1 MAALERDGR
10 EPAGEVLAPSVGRD
24 VPTEAYR
31 HRRRRSWTPE
41 EKLAIVQEAE
51 ASDDSVAEVA
61 RRHEMNAN
69 HLFNWIQR
77 YRDGTLDRRTAR
89 PVPDPAPMTFLDLGL
104 IGGAGAGIGAAVI
117 EIELP
122 NRVRV
127 RVGAQVE
134 AEALHRVLTVLKAVA

>member
-1 MAALERDGR
+1 MAVLERDAR
-10 EPAGEVLAPSVGRD
+10 ELGGEVLAPAVGREA
-24 VPTEAYR
+24 PSEAYR
-31 HRRRRSWTPE
+31 RRRRRSWTPE
-41 EKLAIVQEAE
+41 EKLAIVLEAE
-51 ASDDSVAEVA
+51 ASDVSVAEVA
-61 RRHEMNAN
+61 RRHGMNAN

-89 PVPDPAPMTFLDLGL
+89 PVPDPAPVTFLDLGL
-104 IGGAGAGIGAAVI
+104 VGGVGVGIGAAVI

-127 RVGAQVE
+127 RLGAQVE